1 MSRVR
6 TAVLVAPLLALALL
20 ALTFGARPVVAEPPK
35 AARFA
40 AKDEAALGPVVP
52 AIEPR
57 AIELL
62 KAMSARLAAARTLSF
77 TATTTYESPSRIGPP
92 LAYTTVS
99 EVTVQRP
106 DKFRVVTPGDGPA
119 SEIYDDGKTLLAYAP
134 AEGLVAVADAPPTID
149 DALRLLFESAAI
161 YYPFTDVIVA
171 DPYGDIAE
179 GIEIAF
185 VVGQSHV
192 VGGTTTDIVAM
203 AVGRSFQ
210 QVWIGAEDKLP
221 RRIRA
226 VYAHDPSRLRH
237 EVELS
242 GWKVDGEVPDGAFTS
257 AAATAARQI
266 PFAPPEPKPP
276 VGAKQ
281 VPPSKPAKSKP

>member
-1 MSRVR
+1 MTRFR
-6 TAVLVAPLLALALL
+6 TAVLVGLPLALVLGAHPSGADPAKP
-20 ALTFGARPVVAEPPK
+20 ALTDNATE
-35 AARFA
+35 
-40 AKDEAALGPVVP
+40 EPVVP

-62 KAMSARLAAARTLSF
+62 KAMSDRLAAARTLSF

-92 LAYTTVS
+92 LAYTTIS
-99 EVTVQRP
+99 EVSVKRP
-106 DKFRVVTPGDGPA
+106 DKFRVLTPGDGPA
-119 SEIYDDGKTLLAYAP
+119 SEVYDDGKTILAYAP

-161 YYPFTDVIVA
+161 YFPFTDVIVA

-210 QVWIGAEDKLP
+210 QIWIGAEDKLP

-242 GWKVDGEVPDGAFTS
+242 GWKVDGDVAESAFTS
-257 AAATAARQI
+257 AAATAAKRI
-266 PFAPPEPKPP
+266 PFAAPEPKPP
-276 VGAKQ
+276 AEAKHLTAT
-281 VPPSKPAKSKP
+281 KPATKKP

>member
-1 MSRVR
+1 MYRAQVSAVAAILVVLLL
-6 TAVLVAPLLALALL
+6 TA
-20 ALTFGARPVVAEPPK
+20 GRSDAE
-35 AARFA
+35 A
-40 AKDEAALGPVVP
+40 AKTAEAAAPSAAQAEEPLVP

-62 KAMSARLAAARTLSF
+62 KAMSARLAGARTLSF

-99 EVTVQRP
+99 DVTVQRP
-106 DKFRVVTPGDGPA
+106 DKLRVLTPGDGPA
-119 SEIYDDGKTLLAYAP
+119 SEVYDDGETLLAYAP
-134 AEGLVAVADAPPTID
+134 AESLVAVADAPATIEG
-149 DALRLLFESAAI
+149 ALRLLFESAAI
-161 YYPFTDVIVA
+161 YFPFTDVIVT

-185 VVGQSHV
+185 VVGQSKV
-192 VGGTTTDIVAM
+192 VGGTTTDIVAV

-210 QVWIGAEDKLP
+210 QIWIGAEDKLP

-226 VYAHDPSRLRH
+226 VYVHDPSRLRH

-242 GWKVDGEVPDGAFTS
+242 GWKVDGDVAEGAFTS
-257 AAATAARQI
+257 AAATAAKRI
-266 PFAPPEPKPP
+266 PFAAPEPKPP
-276 VGAKQ
+276 ADAQ
-281 VPPSKPAKSKP
+281 HLPPAKPATKKP

>member
-1 MSRVR
+1 MTRAR
-6 TAVLVAPLLALALL
+6 TAVLVALLLVLAL
-20 ALTFGARPVVAEPPK
+20 GAHPVGAEPAK
-35 AARFA
+35 AA
-40 AKDEAALGPVVP
+40 KSVPNSEAIEEPVVP

-92 LAYTTVS
+92 LAYTTISDVS
-99 EVTVQRP
+99 VQRP
-106 DKFRVVTPGDGPA
+106 DKLRVLTPGDGPA
-119 SEIYDDGKTLLAYAP
+119 SEVYDDGKTLLAYAP
-134 AEGLVAVADAPPTID
+134 AESLVAVADAPPTID
-149 DALRLLFESAAI
+149 GALRLLFESAAI
-161 YYPFTDVIVA
+161 YFPFTDVIVA

-192 VGGTTTDIVAM
+192 VGGTTTDIVAV
-203 AVGRSFQ
+203 AIGRSFQ
-210 QVWIGAEDKLP
+210 QIWIGAEDKLP

-226 VYAHDPSRLRH
+226 VYVHDPSRLRH

-242 GWKVDGEVPDGAFTS
+242 GWKVDGDVAEGAFTS
-257 AAATAARQI
+257 AEATAAKRI
-266 PFAPPEPKPP
+266 PFAAPEPKPP
-276 VGAKQ
+276 ADAQ
-281 VPPSKPAKSKP
+281 LMPPAKPATKKP